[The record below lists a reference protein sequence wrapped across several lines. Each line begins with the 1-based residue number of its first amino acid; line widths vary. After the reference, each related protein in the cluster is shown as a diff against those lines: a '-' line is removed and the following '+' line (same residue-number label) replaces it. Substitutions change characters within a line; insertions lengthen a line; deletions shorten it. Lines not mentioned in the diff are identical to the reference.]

1 VKSIIMAGGLGTRLR
16 PITDNIPKSLIPV
29 AGKPVVFYLM
39 EALARV
45 SNDYILTVSYRYDK
59 VIDLFSGKSVRGKNI
74 LFSVEKEPL
83 GTAGGLKKVEK
94 FIEETFIVGN
104 ADTIFQQDVRGIVDF
119 HRKNKNTVTLGLTPV
134 DDPSE
139 YGVAKVRNGRILEFQ
154 EKPKTNPISNLANV
168 GVYVME
174 PEIFDYIE
182 KGKQVDVA
190 KELLP
195 ALQQGGK
202 RIGGFRMKGT
212 WIDIGRPRDLI
223 RANVFVAGKAT
234 RKVKGSRLKGKIYL
248 GKNVRIG
255 KNCVLEDVAIY
266 DGAVI
271 EDNVRIKNSVV
282 YDNSSVGGGSKIEDS
297 ILSFGSVLGEGVIIS
312 DSVIGGGLL
321 LRKGG
326 KIEGT
331 VVSLGEDKPGD
342 Y

>member
-1 VKSIIMAGGLGTRLR
+1 MAGGLGTRLR

-29 AGKPVVFYLM
+29 AGKPVVFYLI
-39 EALARV
+39 ESLSRV
-45 SNDYILTVSYRYDK
+45 SNDFILTVSYRYEK
-59 VIDLFSGKSVRGKNI
+59 VIDLFSGKEARGKNI
-74 LFSVEKEPL
+74 VFSVEKEPL

-104 ADTIFQQDVRGIVDF
+104 ADTIFQQDVRGLVDF
-119 HRKNKNTVTLGLTPV
+119 HKKNKNTVTLGLTQV

-139 YGVAKVRNGRILEFQ
+139 FGVAKVTNGRIVQFQ
-154 EKPKTNPISNLANV
+154 EKPKVNAISNLANV

-174 PEIFDYIE
+174 PEVFDYIE

-190 KELLP
+190 KEVLP
-195 ALQQGGK
+195 SLQRDGK

-223 RANVFVAGKAT
+223 RANIFVSK
-234 RKVKGSRLKGKIYL
+234 KSKYKMNGSRLSGKIYL
-248 GKNVRIG
+248 GKHVKIG
-255 KNCVLEDVAIY
+255 KNCVLEDVAVY
-266 DGAVI
+266 DGTVI

-282 YDNSSVGGGSKIEDS
+282 YDGSAIGSGSKIEDS
-297 ILSFGSVLGEGVIIS
+297 ILSFGSVLGEGVLIS

>member
-1 VKSIIMAGGLGTRLR
+1 
-16 PITDNIPKSLIPV
+16 
-29 AGKPVVFYLM
+29 
-39 EALARV
+39 
-45 SNDYILTVSYRYDK
+45 
-59 VIDLFSGKSVRGKNI
+59 
-74 LFSVEKEPL
+74 
-83 GTAGGLKKVEK
+83 
-94 FIEETFIVGN
+94 
-104 ADTIFQQDVRGIVDF
+104 
-119 HRKNKNTVTLGLTPV
+119 
-134 DDPSE
+134 
-139 YGVAKVRNGRILEFQ
+139 
-154 EKPKTNPISNLANV
+154 
-168 GVYVME
+168 
-174 PEIFDYIE
+174 
-182 KGKQVDVA
+182 
-190 KELLP
+190 
-195 ALQQGGK
+195 
-202 RIGGFRMKGT
+202 MKGT

-223 RANVFVAGKAT
+223 KANVFVAGKAT
-234 RKVKGSRLKGKIYL
+234 KKVKGSRLKGKIYL